1 MELRLSTL
9 MMLLFEKTLTKVPIR
24 IQKHLLNDKTV
35 IRIKKESLKTFSL
48 VSEIISIPKM
58 RRNVKLKSK
67 NKLNA
72 SNQTYCW
79 RFQVLVLFLNQENQ
93 VIPRIL
99 MKKQNRMSKNQ
110 KIINLKINSLRLKTK
125 RINSFHLL
133 MIKVTKLMMK
143 QN

>member
-1 MELRLSTL
+1 MLKRIKYLIRMELRLSTL

-72 SNQTYCW
+72 SN
-79 RFQVLVLFLNQENQ
+79 
-93 VIPRIL
+93 
-99 MKKQNRMSKNQ
+99 
-110 KIINLKINSLRLKTK
+110 
-125 RINSFHLL
+125 
-133 MIKVTKLMMK
+133 
-143 QN
+143 